1 VTRQAGT
8 GEPPLAA
15 ESGATRATGDRHG
28 SEGPLLRSLFEATSD
43 IITVHDERGT
53 IRYAT
58 PALYRTLGYP
68 IGALLGRNA
77 FELVHQDDVHELRR
91 DFAAVVLGLN
101 PGTPAE
107 FRCRRA
113 DGTWIH
119 LEAVGNRLL
128 GPLGETEIVFTS
140 RDVTERKRMQDALEA
155 RDERFRAAVEG
166 SLDTV
171 FFLRAVRNAEGRVT
185 DFVFE
190 EINHNGERLLDR
202 PRDQV
207 LGHRL
212 GEIFPPER
220 VRSFFERY
228 ASVAEKQVPLEEELA
243 VELPGRGQAWFYQ
256 QVVPLADGVAITAS
270 DVTEVKQSEAE
281 RRESDERW
289 HSLLENL
296 PGYLLLVDPEGRI
309 VSANRPFTGLGF
321 ADVLGRSVLD
331 FVKAEYRDR
340 SQEKSR
346 AVLERGESVDYEVEL
361 ATSAGDTWAV
371 RAGPI
376 YRDGGIGGMIL
387 LATDVTEKK
396 KTESELARTEE
407 QLRHAAKMET
417 LNRVAGG
424 VAHDFNNLLTA
435 ILGYAELALGRLGP
449 EEPVRRHIDGIVR
462 TATRASDLTRQLL
475 AFSRK
480 QVLSPRV
487 VDLNQI
493 MAASETLFRRLLG
506 ENIRLVTRLSPVLG
520 ATRVDRAQVEQILM
534 NLVVNARDA
543 IQGEGGT
550 VEIETRNIQLDES
563 WASAHPGSNAGPH
576 VVLSVKDTGVGMDAE
591 TQRQIFE
598 PFFTTKEL
606 GRGTGLGLAT
616 VDGIVKQSGGH
627 ITVET
632 ILGKGSTFRIFLPRV
647 AATAPQA
654 EAAPS
659 AIAPL
664 RGRETIL
671 LVEDEDVVRELA
683 REALQ
688 QGGYTVLEARHPG
701 EALLVAERQEAD
713 ALDLLLTDVVMPHMS
728 GRQLAQRLREKRP
741 NLPVL
746 LMSGYNDDAAVRD
759 GVLQNEYAFLQKPF
773 TPEVLARRVRETL
786 DVKR

>member
-1 VTRQAGT
+1 MTQA
-8 GEPPLAA
+8 
-15 ESGATRATGDRHG
+15 
-28 SEGPLLRSLFEATSD
+28 SEGPLLRSLVEATSD

-77 FELVHQDDVHELRR
+77 FDLIHEEDVQELRR

-101 PGTPAE
+101 PGTPTE

-113 DGTWIH
+113 DGSWVH

-166 SLDTV
+166 SLDAV
-171 FFLRAVRNAEGRVT
+171 FFLRAERDEEGKVC

-190 EINHNGERLLDR
+190 EINHNGEHLLDR
-202 PRDQV
+202 PREEV

-212 GEIFPPER
+212 GEVLPSER
-220 VRSFFERY
+220 IRVFFDRY
-228 ASVAEKQVPLEEELA
+228 AGVAEKQEPLEEEFA
-243 VELPGRGQAWFYQ
+243 VDLPGRGQVWLFH
-256 QVVPLADGVAITAS
+256 QVVPLEDGVAVTAR
-270 DVTEVKQSEAE
+270 DVSERKLSEEA
-281 RRESDERW
+281 RRDSEEQWR
-289 HSLLENL
+289 SLGENL
-296 PGYLLLVDPEGRI
+296 PGYVLRIDPEGRI
-309 VSANRPFTGLGF
+309 VSANRPFVGVGF
-321 ADVLGRSVLD
+321 ADVLGRPVLD
-331 FVKAEYRDR
+331 FVLPAHRERA
-340 SQEKSR
+340 QEASR
-346 AVLERGESVDYEVEL
+346 AVLERGESVEYEVEMV
-361 ATSAGDTWAV
+361 TSAGSLGTWGV
-371 RAGPI
+371 RAGPLH
-376 YRDGGIGGMIL
+376 RDGRISEMIL
-387 LATDVTEKK
+387 LAIDVTGLK
-396 KTESELARTEE
+396 AAQE
-407 QLRHAAKMET
+407 QLRQAAKMEAVH
-417 LNRVAGG
+417 RVAGG

-449 EEPVRRHIDGIVR
+449 EESVRRHIDGIVR

-487 VDLNQI
+487 INLNDV
-493 MAASETLFRRLLG
+493 MAASEGLFRRLLG
-506 ENIRLVTRLSPVLG
+506 EDIRLVTRLGSGLG

-543 IQGEGGT
+543 MPEGGAL
-550 VEIETRNIQLDES
+550 VIETRNVQLDEA
-563 WASAHPGSNAGPH
+563 WAAGHPGSSAGPH
-576 VVLSVKDTGVGMDAE
+576 VMLSVNDSGVGMDAD
-591 TQRQIFE
+591 TQLHIWE

-616 VDGIVKQSGGH
+616 VYGIVKQSGGY
-627 ITVET
+627 ITVEST
-632 ILGKGSTFRIFLPRV
+632 VGKGSTFRIFLPRV
-647 AATAPQA
+647 EEKAPRA
-654 EAAPS
+654 EAVASASAP
-659 AIAPL
+659 A

-688 QGGYTVLEARHPG
+688 EGGYNVLEARHPG
-701 EALLVAERQEAD
+701 EALLVAERQGED
-713 ALDLLLTDVVMPHMS
+713 GLDLLLTDVVMPHMS
-728 GRQLAQRLREKRP
+728 GPQLAQRLREHQPDLR
-741 NLPVL
+741 VL
-746 LMSGYNDDAAVRD
+746 FISGYADDATLRH
-759 GVLQNEYAFLQKPF
+759 GVQRNEVFFLQKPF

>member
-1 VTRQAGT
+1 VTREART
-8 GEPPLAA
+8 GEHLPA
-15 ESGATRATGDRHG
+15 EESSVRSASGDRQA

-43 IITVHDERGT
+43 IITVHDERGL

-68 IGALLGRNA
+68 IGALLNRNV
-77 FELVHQDDVHELRR
+77 FELVHHDDVQELRR

-113 DGTWIH
+113 DGSWIH

-128 GPLGETEIVFTS
+128 GPLGDTEIVFTS

-166 SLDTV
+166 SLDAV
-171 FFLRAVRNAEGRVT
+171 FFLRAVRDGEGKVT

-207 LGHRL
+207 LGRRL
-212 GEIFPPER
+212 GEIFPSDR
-220 VRSFFERY
+220 ARFFFDRY

-243 VELPGRGQAWFYQ
+243 VELPGRGQVWLYQ

-270 DVTEVKQSEAE
+270 DVTERKQSEEE

-309 VSANRPFTGLGF
+309 VSMNRPFTSLGL
-321 ADVLGRSVLD
+321 ADVLGRPVLD
-331 FVKAEYRDR
+331 FLSPEHRDR
-340 SQEKSR
+340 AREKSR
-346 AVLERGESVDYEVEL
+346 AVQERGEPVDYEVEL
-361 ATSAGDTWAV
+361 ASAPGDTWAV
-371 RAGPI
+371 RGGPI
-376 YRDGGIGGMIL
+376 YRDGQIGGMIL
-387 LATDVTEKK
+387 LATDVTGKK
-396 KTESELARTEE
+396 KTEAELARTEE
-407 QLRHAAKMET
+407 QLRQAAKMET
-417 LNRVAGG
+417 LHRVAGG

-435 ILGYAELALGRLGP
+435 ILGYAELALSRLGP

-487 VDLNQI
+487 IDLNQI
-493 MAASETLFRRLLG
+493 MAASESLFRRLLG
-506 ENIRLVTRLSPVLG
+506 ENVRLVTRLSSGLG
-520 ATRVDRAQVEQILM
+520 ATRADRDQVEQILL
-534 NLVVNARDA
+534 NLLVNARDA
-543 IQGEGGT
+543 VQAEGGA
-550 VEIETRNIQLDES
+550 VEIETRNVQLDDA
-563 WASAHPGSNAGPH
+563 WVAAHPGSSAGPH
-576 VVLSVKDTGVGMDAE
+576 VMLSVKDTGVGMDAE

-616 VDGIVKQSGGH
+616 VYGVVKQSGGY
-627 ITVET
+627 ITVDSA
-632 ILGKGSTFRIFLPRV
+632 LGKGSTFRIFLPRV
-647 AATAPQA
+647 PHAEPQA
-654 EAAPS
+654 ETPPS
-659 AIAPL
+659 APAPL

-713 ALDLLLTDVVMPHMS
+713 GLDLLLTDVVMPHMS

-746 LMSGYNDDAAVRD
+746 LMSGYNDDALVRD
-759 GVLQNEYAFLQKPF
+759 GVLQKEYAFLQKPF
-773 TPEVLARRVRETL
+773 TPELLARRVRETL